1 MQKKIDNLKLTK
13 AISPSKNLSS
23 SVCSD
28 YLNELKLKR
37 LLTRS
42 LEDQETI
49 DNLKGKKGFGKTNYM
64 VLKQAR
70 EMIDMK
76 VQRLDRDRISL
87 YLKKIENKKPMSN
100 CILLIKKR
108 AIGGKVKKTFINCCE
123 SERLLLL
130 LL

>member
-1 MQKKIDNLKLTK
+1 MQKKIDNSRLTK

-100 CILLIKKR
+100 CILLIKK
-108 AIGGKVKKTFINCCE
+108 E
-123 SERLLLL
+123 SNRW
-130 LL
+130 

>member
-1 MQKKIDNLKLTK
+1 MQKKIDNSKLTK
-13 AISPSKNLSS
+13 AISTMQFVLPNPFFPF
-23 SVCSD
+23 
-28 YLNELKLKR
+28 R

-100 CILLIKKR
+100 CILLIKK
-108 AIGGKVKKTFINCCE
+108 E
-123 SERLLLL
+123 SNRW
-130 LL
+130 